1 MYMFKKKRKTPTSI
15 ARKLVVQSNPKS
27 VISEQFRAIRTN
39 INFSMPDQDL
49 KTLLITS
56 AGPSEGK
63 STTSANIAGVFAQEG
78 KKVILVDSDMR
89 KPTAHYTFKLRNSY
103 GLSSLL
109 TRQCELSEAI
119 QQSDLE
125 NLWVIPSG
133 MIPPNPA
140 ELVGS
145 KQMDIVVENLLK
157 EFDLIVFDAPPLLSV
172 TDAQI
177 LSNKCDAT
185 ILVVN
190 SGESE
195 KEEVLKAKEI
205 LEISKANIIGVV
217 LNNFTLQKDHYYYHY
232 YGSEE

>member
-1 MYMFKKKRKTPTSI
+1 MFKKKRKTPTSI